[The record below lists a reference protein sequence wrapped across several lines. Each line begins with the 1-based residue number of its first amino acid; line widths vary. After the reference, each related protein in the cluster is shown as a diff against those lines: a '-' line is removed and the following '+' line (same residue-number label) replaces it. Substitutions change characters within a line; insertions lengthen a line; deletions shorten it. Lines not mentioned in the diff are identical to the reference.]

1 MIDTHIHLSSI
12 DYYNNPDQVL
22 GLLEENGVSSIVNVA
37 TDIETSKQSI
47 KLSQK
52 FPKLSYA
59 TVGIHPEEINSD
71 TDTQVLKQLEQLV
84 QQETVV
90 AVGEVGLDKTYIQK
104 LGESEM
110 IERFNWQNNWLDSQ
124 VLIAKKY
131 NLPLIL
137 HSRDTTLEMLEKI
150 KELKNE
156 VRFVWHCFSEN
167 LEVAN
172 QVIDN
177 GGYISF
183 TGIITYKSAVEIE
196 SVIKQIPADRY
207 MIETDGPFLIPEPL
221 KKQGL
226 KPNMPWYV
234 KYVAEKIASVR
245 GESVNTVL
253 SQTDKNSK
261 TFFQI

>member
-84 QQETVV
+84 QQKTVV

-110 IERFNWQNNWLDSQ
+110 TERFNWQNNW
-124 VLIAKKY
+124 
-131 NLPLIL
+131 
-137 HSRDTTLEMLEKI
+137 
-150 KELKNE
+150 
-156 VRFVWHCFSEN
+156 
-167 LEVAN
+167 
-172 QVIDN
+172 
-177 GGYISF
+177 
-183 TGIITYKSAVEIE
+183 
-196 SVIKQIPADRY
+196 
-207 MIETDGPFLIPEPL
+207 
-221 KKQGL
+221 
-226 KPNMPWYV
+226 
-234 KYVAEKIASVR
+234 
-245 GESVNTVL
+245 
-253 SQTDKNSK
+253 
-261 TFFQI
+261 